1 MAGRK
6 KAIYKA
12 CKGTARQT
20 TRNILQFYLI
30 AQLQGLCSCCCHLF
44 SYFFHFDRHC
54 VVWRTWPLL
63 KAYRIWNV
71 LPSLRNRYGESI
83 RALQGCDRM
92 APTPAP
98 LMSKRMAVWQ
108 WVSLMLLRSY
118 PGRITLSVGWHK
130 RPLTLWWHCGQSM
143 MTKCFIKTLNRS
155 SQCTFQYTKIWM
167 HWSVVFLLQVILT
180 ESFWPHQYLF
190 FHGLSRLSRI

>member
-1 MAGRK
+1 MLTIKCWFEIAPTQIFVLKRWPTFFMPQKSKRGEMAGRK

-98 LMSKRMAVWQ
+98 LMSKRMAV
-108 WVSLMLLRSY
+108 
-118 PGRITLSVGWHK
+118 
-130 RPLTLWWHCGQSM
+130 
-143 MTKCFIKTLNRS
+143 
-155 SQCTFQYTKIWM
+155 
-167 HWSVVFLLQVILT
+167 
-180 ESFWPHQYLF
+180 
-190 FHGLSRLSRI
+190 